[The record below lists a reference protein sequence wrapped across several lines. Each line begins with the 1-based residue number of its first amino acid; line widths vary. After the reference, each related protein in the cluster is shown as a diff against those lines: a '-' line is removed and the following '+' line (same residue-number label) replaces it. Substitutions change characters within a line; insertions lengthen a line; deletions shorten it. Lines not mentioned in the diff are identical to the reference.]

1 MSNSQNNIRSLLNFN
16 TIYKK
21 SKKSKESSDKKHPPL
36 DTLTH
41 DIGKLFKHTYEFTRF
56 IGRGIQ
62 GDIYVVKNSSTDYI
76 CKTIENI
83 DETTKSHIEHEITM
97 LQNLST
103 NLNSKS
109 YVIPCIDHT
118 FHKNTAYL
126 IFPLKTGYKI
136 KNIYPI
142 LKSLKE
148 RNERLYSTV
157 IMYIF
162 RQIIKAISVIHQKR
176 VAHQNLDTSS
186 IHVSTNIKK
195 IKDFSDIGKLEVRL
209 VDFGLSCSGN
219 GKESSCL
226 KEPTYFLNNS
236 SNKSN
241 TKRIMAATKIA
252 KTMKT
257 MKPDA
262 ELIMAQRYDIWCCG
276 KILYE
281 LLHHDTPDISE
292 YINDKLDNDKAW
304 HSDFTINKSL
314 NSNIS
319 GKLQRYNNFIE
330 KYMLVPILKRKSANY
345 ILNKL
350 LISEKY

>member
-1 MSNSQNNIRSLLNFN
+1 MNNTKALLNFN

-21 SKKSKESSDKKHPPL
+21 SLNKKHKSL
-36 DTLTH
+36 DTLTN
-41 DIGKLFKHTYEFTRF
+41 DIGKLFKHAYEFTKF
-56 IGRGIQ
+56 VGRGIQ
-62 GDIYVVKNSSTDYI
+62 GDIYVVKNTNTNTDYI
-76 CKTIENI
+76 CKIIDNV
-83 DETTKSHIEHEITM
+83 DETTKLQIENEIKR

-109 YVIPCIDHT
+109 YVIPCIDYI

-126 IFPLKTGYKI
+126 IFPIKTGYKI

-142 LKSLKE
+142 LKSIKE
-148 RNERLYSTV
+148 RNERLYNAV
-157 IMYIF
+157 VMYIY
-162 RQIIKAISVIHQKR
+162 RQIIKAVSVIHNKR

-186 IHVSTNIKK
+186 IHISTDIKK
-195 IKDFSDIGKLEVRL
+195 IKDFTDIGKLEVRL

-281 LLHHDTPDISE
+281 LLHNGELDVSN
-292 YINDKLDNDKAW
+292 YINDQLDNDKAW
-304 HSDFTINKSL
+304 YNDFKINKTHNVS
-314 NSNIS
+314 IT
-319 GKLQRYNNFIE
+319 GKLLRYNEFIE

>member
-1 MSNSQNNIRSLLNFN
+1 
-16 TIYKK
+16 
-21 SKKSKESSDKKHPPL
+21 
-36 DTLTH
+36 
-41 DIGKLFKHTYEFTRF
+41 
-56 IGRGIQ
+56 
-62 GDIYVVKNSSTDYI
+62 
-76 CKTIENI
+76 
-83 DETTKSHIEHEITM
+83 
-97 LQNLST
+97 
-103 NLNSKS
+103 
-109 YVIPCIDHT
+109 
-118 FHKNTAYL
+118 
-126 IFPLKTGYKI
+126 
-136 KNIYPI
+136 
-142 LKSLKE
+142 
-148 RNERLYSTV
+148 
-157 IMYIF
+157 MYIY
-162 RQIIKAISVIHQKR
+162 RQIIKAVSVIHNKR

-186 IHVSTNIKK
+186 IHISTAIKK
-195 IKDFSDIGKLEVRL
+195 IKDFTDIGKLEVRL
-209 VDFGLSCSGN
+209 IDFGLSCSGN

-281 LLHHDTPDISE
+281 LLHNGELDVSN
-292 YINDKLDNDKAW
+292 YINDQLDNDKAW
-304 HSDFTINKSL
+304 YNDFKINKTHNVS
-314 NSNIS
+314 IT
-319 GKLQRYNNFIE
+319 GKLLRYNEFIE